1 MINIEKLNASH
12 LSAIHHITLAEEQIK
27 FASSVDAFLAD
38 GSETT
43 HRHVIKYHDDVDGFF
58 KIDIA
63 YSSTFAF
70 CSEPSV
76 GLRTFVIDAKLQGKG
91 IGSNAV
97 KALLPYLK
105 ENYPHYHSLYL
116 TVNCQNP
123 GAVSCYQ
130 KAGLQ
135 DTGQLY
141 LGGAAGPQHIM
152 KAKII

>member
-12 LSAIHHITLAEEQIK
+12 MSAIHHITLAEEQIK
-27 FASSVDAFLAD
+27 FASTVDAFLAD
-38 GSETT
+38 SSETM
-43 HRHVIKYHDDVDGFF
+43 HLHVIKYHDDVVGFF

-63 YSSTFAF
+63 YSSTFGF

-135 DTGQLY
+135 DTGELY

-152 KAKII
+152 KAKIV

>member
-12 LSAIHHITLAEEQIK
+12 MSELHNITLAKEQIK
-27 FASSVDAFLAD
+27 FASTVEAFLAD

-43 HRHVIKYHDDVDGFF
+43 HLHIIKHDDDVVGFF
-58 KIDIA
+58 KIDTA
-63 YSSTFAF
+63 YSSTFSF

-97 KALLPYLK
+97 KALIPYLK
-105 ENYPHYHSLYL
+105 EYYPDYHSLYL

-123 GAVSCYQ
+123 GAVICYQ

-135 DTGQLY
+135 DTGELY
-141 LGGAAGPQHIM
+141 LGGSAGPQHIM